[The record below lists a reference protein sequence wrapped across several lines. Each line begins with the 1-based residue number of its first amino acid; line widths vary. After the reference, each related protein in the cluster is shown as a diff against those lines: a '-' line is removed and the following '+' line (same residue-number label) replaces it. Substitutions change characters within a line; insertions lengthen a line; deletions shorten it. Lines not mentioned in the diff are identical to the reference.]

1 MIAEEL
7 KSNRTPLQ
15 CLQRYQQALNTKLA
29 NTSEWTI
36 AEDILLKKA
45 AEMYGTK
52 NWQNAA
58 NMISGRSAVQCGARY
73 RKSSKIRDDI
83 TEGSWLDIDER
94 RLFLGAVAYELPT
107 SSLFKKSESEIE
119 NYLMDEPSLLSNDTV
134 LNTLNNMN
142 LNANLND
149 DANPNPNANPDDNMD
164 IDDSTGANVPVD
176 VPRGKKKY
184 ISLKTPS
191 TNILNNE
198 SQPIIPDKVRR

>member
-107 SSLFKKSESEIE
+107 SSLFKKSEIEIDS
-119 NYLMDEPSLLSNDTV
+119 YLMDEPSLLSNDIAPI
-134 LNTLNNMN
+134 NSN

-149 DANPNPNANPDDNMD
+149 DANPTANFNANHNDNMD
-164 IDDSTGANVPVD
+164 VDDSTGANVPVD

-184 ISLKTPS
+184 ISLKTPCA
-191 TNILNNE
+191 NNLNNE

>member
-107 SSLFKKSESEIE
+107 SSLFKIFAHGVFNEI
-119 NYLMDEPSLLSNDTV
+119 YFFFPRGT
-134 LNTLNNMN
+134 
-142 LNANLND
+142 
-149 DANPNPNANPDDNMD
+149 
-164 IDDSTGANVPVD
+164 STGTFAPVLSSTS
-176 VPRGKKKY
+176 
-184 ISLKTPS
+184 ILSL
-191 TNILNNE
+191 E
-198 SQPIIPDKVRR
+198 FA